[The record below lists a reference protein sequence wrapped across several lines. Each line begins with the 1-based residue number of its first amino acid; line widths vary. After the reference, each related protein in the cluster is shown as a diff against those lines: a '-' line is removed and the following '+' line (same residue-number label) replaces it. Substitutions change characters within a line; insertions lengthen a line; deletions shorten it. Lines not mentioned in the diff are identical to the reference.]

1 METAHVF
8 PGNLLYAMGTLYLGF
23 FRPNLLF
30 YRPGS
35 LFHCD
40 RLAVE
45 GVLSIAAFR
54 QSEFHETQNRS
65 FPMERMLLISAF
77 DSNETGNRADR
88 TGNSPISKFQT
99 QHAYMPSQTTGK
111 KHA

>member
-1 METAHVF
+1 
-8 PGNLLYAMGTLYLGF
+8 
-23 FRPNLLF
+23 
-30 YRPGS
+30 
-35 LFHCD
+35 
-40 RLAVE
+40 
-45 GVLSIAAFR
+45 
-54 QSEFHETQNRS
+54 
-65 FPMERMLLISAF
+65 MERMLLISAF